1 MPISSTLPSMQ
12 QVAST
17 LEIGKV
23 KQWRQ
28 RINSNKVEITVYPNS
43 TRINQQ
49 AMDINLLQLEQQHEE
64 ARAERAR
71 QLDKTS

>member
-12 QVAST
+12 EVAST
-17 LEIGKV
+17 LEVGKM

-28 RINSNKVEITVYPNS
+28 RINSNKVGTTIYPNS

-49 AMDINLLQLEQQHEE
+49 AMDITL
-64 ARAERAR
+64 
-71 QLDKTS
+71 